1 MIMFLLMRYNQN
13 KHNMKNILNKLL
25 AFWGVLIAP
34 LKAYLDK
41 RKAEKEKV
49 RLEKER
55 VQSIKDLKNSFSKK
69 YNVDI
74 DKSVKAM
81 EAQKAKQ
88 TDKDFLT
95 NELIKARKYMNENG
109 CQPGGGQVTDVDAM
123 MDHNTNGGYTDK
135 PIGEIIKQDTE
146 LAFKNVNGELDQARK
161 QKSKMR
167 WIQRD

>member
-1 MIMFLLMRYNQN
+1 
-13 KHNMKNILNKLL
+13 MKNILNKLL
-25 AFWGVLIAP
+25 ALWGVLIAP
-34 LKAYLDK
+34 IKAYLAK
-41 RKAEKEKV
+41 RKEEKEKI
-49 RLEKER
+49 RLEEER
-55 VQSIKDLKNSFSKK
+55 LQSIKDLKDSFSKK
-69 YNVDI
+69 YNVNI
-74 DKSVKAM
+74 SKSVKTM

-109 CQPGGGQVTDVDAM
+109 IQPGGGQITNIDDM

-146 LAFKNVNGELDQARK
+146 LAFKNVNGKLDQERK
-161 QKSKMR
+161 QKAKMR